1 MKETRQDMRVGVAW
15 YAEPEWQT
23 LRQIAADPEIL
34 EPTYGEWLEVFEKG
48 LRDLAA
54 AGVVPERV
62 EVRVADL
69 RAWCEAQ
76 HRPLDGAARA
86 AFAAEALRRRHE
98 GAMKSGG
105 A

>member
-1 MKETRQDMRVGVAW
+1 MERPPSNMRVGVAW
-15 YAEPEWQT
+15 YAEAEWQE
-23 LRQIAADPEIL
+23 LREIASDPEIL
-34 EPTYGEWLEVFEKG
+34 EPTYGDWLRVYEKG

-54 AGVVPERV
+54 AGVEPERV

-69 RAWCEAQ
+69 RAWCQAQ

-86 AFAAEALRRRHE
+86 AFAAELLRRRHQ
-98 GAMKSGG
+98 APVKDGG